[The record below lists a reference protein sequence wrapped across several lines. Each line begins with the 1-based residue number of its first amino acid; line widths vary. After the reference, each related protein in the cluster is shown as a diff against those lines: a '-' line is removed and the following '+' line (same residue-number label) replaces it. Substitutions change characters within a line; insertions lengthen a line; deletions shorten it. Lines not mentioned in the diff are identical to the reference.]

1 MAKQL
6 IWTSK
11 ARAELREILE
21 YWAARNKSK
30 TFSRRLYGLINEQL
44 ALLCEFPHLGR
55 ATDIPGV
62 YIKVVHKYLVYYEI
76 KKQNLYVLTIRHGS
90 RDSETPDI
98 E

>member
-11 ARAELREILE
+11 ARVELREILE

-44 ALLCEFPHLGR
+44 ALL
-55 ATDIPGV
+55 
-62 YIKVVHKYLVYYEI
+62 
-76 KKQNLYVLTIRHGS
+76 
-90 RDSETPDI
+90 
-98 E
+98 